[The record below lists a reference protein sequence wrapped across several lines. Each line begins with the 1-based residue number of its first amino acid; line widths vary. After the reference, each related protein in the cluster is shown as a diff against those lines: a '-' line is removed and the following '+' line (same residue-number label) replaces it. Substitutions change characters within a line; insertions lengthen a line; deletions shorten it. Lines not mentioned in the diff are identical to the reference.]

1 MHGYIKDYRKE
12 LDSAIWMMP
21 PLYHRIWQYLK
32 YKVNHQ
38 ENKIPMKDGTFL
50 TIKPGQHLTSVR
62 EIAKNVGWYEGVK
75 WKEPNPKTVS
85 TILDWLEKQSMI
97 KIDRG
102 KGNRQYTLITLIN
115 WDLYQLNDGE
125 GNTSETPEHDKKHH
139 QGNSL
144 ETPKN
149 QSYQVLDN
157 EKTNE
162 GNSKVTDREHLADI
176 NNNDKEC
183 IKNDIY
189 AAAYNTHTRGS
200 EESDGVP
207 TTGPLSGDSA
217 SAGEIS
223 HTSEQAVK
231 ILLDRFIQLRGYGTS
246 FSPLDEN
253 AAREILSAGVPLE
266 NALVWLKERFDTYK
280 PKHTRDRIN
289 SLSYCVGYILD
300 RHYKSI
306 KGAKEGNHGEKIRQY
321 RPGNGRSAKQN
332 VESITG
338 GRVGRIR
345 TKKA

>member
-1 MHGYIKDYRKE
+1 LQGYIKDYRKE

-115 WDLYQLNDGE
+115 WELYQLKDGE
-125 GNTSETPEHDKKHH
+125 GNTIETLESDKKH
-139 QGNSL
+139 QKGNSSKTQESQL
-144 ETPKN
+144 YQGFQEQKN
-149 QSYQVLDN
+149 H
-157 EKTNE
+157 E
-162 GNSKVTDREHLADI
+162 GNSEVTDEEHLADI

-189 AAAYNTHTRGS
+189 AADNTRAS

-207 TTGPLSGDSA
+207 TTGPLGDFA
-217 SAGEIS
+217 NAGEIS

-231 ILLDRFIQLRGYGTS
+231 VLIDRFIQLRAYG
-246 FSPLDEN
+246 FSCSPADET

-266 NALVWLKERFDTYK
+266 KALVWLKERFDTYK

-289 SLSYCVGYILD
+289 SLSYCAGYILD
-300 RHYKSI
+300 KHYESLQKE
-306 KGAKEGNHGEKIRQY
+306 KEGNHGEKIYQY
-321 RPGNGRSAKQN
+321 RSGNGRSAKQN
-332 VESITG
+332 IESITG

>member
-1 MHGYIKDYRKE
+1 MQGYIKDYRKE

-32 YKVNHQ
+32 YMVNHQ

-102 KGNRQYTLITLIN
+102 KGNKQYTLITLIN
-115 WDLYQLNDGE
+115 WDLYQLND
-125 GNTSETPEHDKKHH
+125 
-139 QGNSL
+139 
-144 ETPKN
+144 
-149 QSYQVLDN
+149 V
-157 EKTNE
+157 E

-189 AAAYNTHTRGS
+189 AAADNMRVP

-207 TTGPLSGDSA
+207 TTGPLGDSA
-217 SAGEIS
+217 NAGEIS
-223 HTSEQAVK
+223 HTSEEAVK
-231 ILLDRFIQLRGYGTS
+231 VLIDRFIQLRAYG
-246 FSPLDEN
+246 FSSSPADET

-266 NALVWLKERFDTYK
+266 KALVWLKERFDTYK

-289 SLSYCVGYILD
+289 SLSYCAGYILD
-300 RHYKSI
+300 KHFESLQKE
-306 KGAKEGNHGEKIRQY
+306 KEGNHGAKIRQY
-321 RPGNGRSAKQN
+321 RTGNDRSAKQN